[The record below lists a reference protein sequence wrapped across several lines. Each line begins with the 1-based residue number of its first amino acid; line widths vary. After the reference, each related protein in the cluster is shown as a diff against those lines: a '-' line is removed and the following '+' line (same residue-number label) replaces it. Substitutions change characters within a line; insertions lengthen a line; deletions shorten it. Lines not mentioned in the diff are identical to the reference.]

1 MKNWKILALVSLSEI
16 LGIYDKILLNQ
27 KTPGRILRTLA
38 IIIHRLIF
46 HQIVHTGENYFKIL
60 FNICCDNV
68 HFLSDAKSAG
78 SH

>member
-16 LGIYDKILLNQ
+16 LGIYDKILIKQ
-27 KTPGRILRTLA
+27 KTPGGFLRTLA

-68 HFLSDAKSAG
+68 HFLSDAKSAR

>member
-16 LGIYDKILLNQ
+16 LGIYDKTLIKQ
-27 KTPGRILRTLA
+27 MTPGGFLRTLA

-60 FNICCDNV
+60 LKICCNNV

>member
-1 MKNWKILALVSLSEI
+1 MKIWKTLALVSLSKI
-16 LGIYDKILLNQ
+16 RGIYDKILIKQ
-27 KTPGRILRTLA
+27 KTPGGFLRTLA

>member
-16 LGIYDKILLNQ
+16 LGIYDKILIKQ
-27 KTPGRILRTLA
+27 KTPGGFLRTLA

-46 HQIVHTGENYFKIL
+46 HQIVHTGKNDFKFL
-60 FNICCDNV
+60 FKICCDNV